1 MCYLRIGCCVN
12 DKEFFRRLRKLIGR
26 RCRHLGQLCTL
37 VEVLE
42 REAAVVL
49 RCEESVPPIQTDQY
63 GQPLRRASQTRQ
75 VPVLDIDGENL
86 SAEVLDLLTAFEAG
100 AA

>member
-1 MCYLRIGCCVN
+1 MN

-26 RCRHLGQLCTL
+26 RCRHLNQLCML

-42 REAAVVL
+42 QEAVIVI
-49 RCEESVPPIQTDQY
+49 RCEEAIPPIQADQF
-63 GQPLRRASQTRQ
+63 GQPLRRASETRQ
-75 VPVLDIDGENL
+75 VLVIDADGENL
-86 SAEVLDLLTAFEAG
+86 SAEVLDLLTTFEAD

>member
-1 MCYLRIGCCVN
+1 MN

-26 RCRHLGQLCTL
+26 RCRHLGQRCTL

-42 REAAVVL
+42 LEAAVVL
-49 RCEESVPPIQTDQY
+49 RCEEAVPPIQTDQF
-63 GQPLRRASQTRQ
+63 GQALRRASETIQ
-75 VPVLDIDGENL
+75 VPVMDADGDNL
-86 SAEVLDLLTAFEAG
+86 SVEVLDLLSAFQAY